1 MTMMVGDLIRSKF
14 RNEYV
19 SIWGS
24 PDYVNYLGEFGPT
37 QVGIILGRDDTHDV
51 YRDDTHDVYRILI
64 NGKCGWIF
72 ETFLERI

>member
-1 MTMMVGDLIRSKF
+1 MTLVIGDLIRSKF

-24 PDYVNYLGEFGPT
+24 PDYENYLGEFGPIHI
-37 QVGIILGRDDTHDV
+37 GIILGRDDTHE
-51 YRDDTHDVYRILI
+51 VYRILI
-64 NGKCGWIF
+64 DGKCGWIF